1 MPARSRPRIS
11 KCTSRTTWLAIMLL
25 GLALLAG
32 AGIPPLTVAAAADL
46 VPSASPSASPAPAVS
61 PAPSAF
67 PTPAVSPSPS
77 SFPAPSASPTPS
89 AGPRTVSDPSA
100 SASPDPSVVPS
111 PTPTASPTP
120 PPGAIATVATD
131 GQPYDLP
138 AFVGLGGMQA
148 ASASFYGPGFYC
160 VSDTVA
166 GCDPQGG
173 RAEWHRLT
181 ACGVLYTQTVVGV
194 ASRTLPCGTLVAFSY
209 AGRTIVAPVIDR
221 GPYVA
226 GRLWDL
232 SGGLCTMLRHCFTG
246 PIRWAIA
253 RPAIGSAGTVR
264 VDLRRS

>member
-11 KCTSRTTWLAIMLL
+11 QRTSRTTWIAIMLL
-25 GLALLAG
+25 GLTVFAG

-46 VPSASPSASPAPAVS
+46 VPSPAPSASPAPS
-61 PAPSAF
+61 SGPA
-67 PTPAVSPSPS
+67 T
-77 SFPAPSASPTPS
+77 AS
-89 AGPRTVSDPSA
+89 GPSA
-100 SASPDPSVVPS
+100 SASPDPSALPS
-111 PTPTASPTP
+111 PKPTASPTA

-131 GQPYDLP
+131 DQPYDLP
-138 AFVGLGGMQA
+138 AFVGLGGMRA

-173 RAEWHRLT
+173 RAAWPRLT

-194 ASRTLPCGTLVAFSY
+194 ASRTLPCGTLVAVSY

-246 PIRWAIA
+246 PIRWAIV
-253 RPAIGSAGTVR
+253 RPAIGPAGTVR